1 MKVKNI
7 HNLKNR
13 FNYEAP
19 IFSAALNGKLNEI
32 NDLNVDSILDINSII
47 APRPGDTFLVKVS
60 GESMINENIY
70 DGDILVVNG
79 KEEPKPGQIIISS
92 LNGEM
97 TVKKYAVIDDVIY
110 LVSANEKFLPI
121 KILDLYDFKIQGVV
135 KHVIRK
141 V

>member
-7 HNLKNR
+7 HNIKNKYH
-13 FNYEAP
+13 YEAP
-19 IFSAALNGKLNEI
+19 LIKAALNGKMTEI
-32 NDLNVDSILDINSII
+32 NVDSILDINSII
-47 APRPGDTFLVKVS
+47 APHPNEIFLVRVS

-79 KEEPKPGQIIISS
+79 KEQPKPGQIIISS

-97 TVKKYAVIDDVIY
+97 TVKKYQIVDDVIY

-121 KILDLYDFKIQGVV
+121 KILDMFDFEIQGVV